1 LENSVYRACRTR
13 GATPLRTRR
22 IFRADRIIISAMGKL
37 DGKIA
42 LITGGSTG
50 IGLAT
55 AKLFQEEG
63 AQVIL
68 TGRNA
73 EAIAA
78 AQKEL
83 GPGAVAI
90 ASDTSKLTDIAA
102 LIDGIRQ
109 KFGRIDILFANA
121 GVARFQ
127 PFGEIEES
135 FFDEH
140 FDINVK
146 GLYFTV
152 QAALPLIPSGG
163 SILLTAS
170 VVSKKGFPGS
180 SVYAATKAAVRSFGR
195 TLATELAPKGIR
207 VNTLSPGP
215 VATPLFAKMGLP
227 EDAIGAMQGKMA
239 ETVALKRLGTSE
251 EIARAALFLSSDD
264 ASLIV
269 GVELFADGGL
279 AEL

>member
-1 LENSVYRACRTR
+1 
-13 GATPLRTRR
+13 
-22 IFRADRIIISAMGKL
+22 MGKL
-37 DGKIA
+37 NGKIA

-68 TGRNA
+68 TGRDSA
-73 EAIAA
+73 GLAA

-83 GPGAVAI
+83 GPGVLAI
-90 ASDTSKLTDIAA
+90 ASDTSKLKEIKT
-102 LIDGIRQ
+102 LIETIRQ

-121 GVARFQ
+121 GIARFQ

-146 GLYFTV
+146 GLFFTV
-152 QAALPLIPSGG
+152 QAALPLIPEGG

-170 VVSKKGFPGS
+170 VVSKKGFSAS
-180 SVYAATKAAVRSFGR
+180 SVYSATKAAVRSFGR
-195 TLATELAPKGIR
+195 TLATELAPRGIR

-215 VATPLFAKMGLP
+215 IETPLFAKMGLP
-227 EDAIGAMQGKMA
+227 EGAIGQMQESLA
-239 ETVALKRLGTSE
+239 QTVALKRLGTSE
-251 EIARAALFLSSDD
+251 EIARAALFLSSSD
-264 ASLIV
+264 ASFIV
-269 GVELFADGGL
+269 GAELFADGGL

>member
-1 LENSVYRACRTR
+1 
-13 GATPLRTRR
+13 
-22 IFRADRIIISAMGKL
+22 MGKL

-55 AKLFQEEG
+55 AKLFQKEG

-73 EAIAA
+73 DAISA

-90 ASDTSKLTDIAA
+90 ASDTSKLTDIAG
-102 LIDGIRQ
+102 LIDTIRQ

-121 GVARFQ
+121 GIARFQ
-127 PFGEIEES
+127 PFGEISES
-135 FFDEH
+135 FFDDH
-140 FDINVK
+140 FNINVK
-146 GLYFTV
+146 GLFFTV

-163 SILLTAS
+163 AVLLTAS
-170 VVSKKGFPGS
+170 VVSKKGFPAS
-180 SVYAATKAAVRSFGR
+180 SIYSATKAAVRSFGR
-195 TLATELAPKGIR
+195 TLATELAPRGIR

-215 VATPLFAKMGLP
+215 IETPLFDKMGLP
-227 EDAIGAMQGKMA
+227 A
-239 ETVALKRLGTSE
+239 EATGQMRENFGNSVALKRLGTVDE
-251 EIARAALFLSSDD
+251 MARAALYLCSDD
-264 ASLIV
+264 ASYVV
-269 GVELFADGGL
+269 GAELFADGGL

>member
-1 LENSVYRACRTR
+1 
-13 GATPLRTRR
+13 
-22 IFRADRIIISAMGKL
+22 MGKL
-37 DGKIA
+37 DGRIA

-55 AKLFQEEG
+55 AKLFQSEG
-63 AQVIL
+63 AQVVV

-73 EAIAA
+73 ASIAA

-83 GPGAVAI
+83 GPQALAL
-90 ASDTSKLTDIAA
+90 ASDTSKLQEIAT
-102 LIDGIRQ
+102 LIDKVRNQ
-109 KFGRIDILFANA
+109 FGRIDILFANA

-127 PFGEIEES
+127 PIGEIGEA
-135 FFDEH
+135 FYDDQFG
-140 FDINVK
+140 INVK
-146 GLYFTV
+146 GLFFTI
-152 QAALPLIPSGG
+152 QTALPLIPSGG

-195 TLATELAPKGIR
+195 TLASELAPRGIR

-215 VATPLFAKMGLP
+215 IETPLFDKMGLP
-227 EDAIGAMQGKMA
+227 ADAANQMRERFGDS
-239 ETVALKRLGTSE
+239 VALKRLGTVDE
-251 EIARAALFLSSDD
+251 MARAALYLSSDD
-264 ASLIV
+264 ASYVV
-269 GVELFADGGL
+269 GAELFADGGL

>member
-1 LENSVYRACRTR
+1 
-13 GATPLRTRR
+13 
-22 IFRADRIIISAMGKL
+22 MGKL

-50 IGLAT
+50 IGLAS
-55 AKLFQEEG
+55 AVLFQKEG
-63 AQVIL
+63 AQVIV

-83 GPGAVAI
+83 GPGALAV
-90 ASDTSKLTDIAA
+90 ASDTSKLADIKS
-102 LIDGIRQ
+102 LIGQIKE
-109 KFGRIDILFANA
+109 KFGRIDIVFANA
-121 GVARFQ
+121 GIAKFQ

-135 FFDEH
+135 FFDQH

-146 GLYFTV
+146 GLYFTI
-152 QAALPLIPSGG
+152 QGALPLIPKGG

-170 VVSKKGFPGS
+170 VVSKKGFPDA
-180 SVYAATKAAVRSFGR
+180 SVYSSTKAAVRSFGR
-195 TLATELAPKGIR
+195 TLATELAPRGIR

-215 VATPLFAKMGLP
+215 IATPIFGKAGLS
-227 EDAIGAMQGKMA
+227 EEAIKQMQAGMA
-239 ETVALKRLGTSE
+239 GGVALKRMGESDE
-251 EIARAALFLSSDD
+251 MARAALFLVSDD
-264 ASLIV
+264 ASFVV
-269 GVELFADGGL
+269 GAELFADGGL

>member
-1 LENSVYRACRTR
+1 
-13 GATPLRTRR
+13 
-22 IFRADRIIISAMGKL
+22 MGKL
-37 DGKIA
+37 EGRIA

-55 AKLFQEEG
+55 AKLFQQEG

-73 EAIAA
+73 EALAA

-90 ASDTSKLTDIAA
+90 ASDTSKLQDIAS
-102 LIDGIRQ
+102 LIETIRH
-109 KFGRIDILFANA
+109 KFSRIDTVFANA
-121 GVARFQ
+121 GIARFQ
-127 PFGEIEES
+127 PFGEITEA
-135 FFDEH
+135 FFDDH

-146 GLYFTV
+146 GLFFTV

-170 VVSKKGFPGS
+170 VASRKGFPAS

-195 TLATELAPKGIR
+195 TLATELAPRGIR

-215 VATPLFAKMGLP
+215 IETPLFDKMGLTA
-227 EDAIGAMQGKMA
+227 DASGQMRRNFGD
-239 ETVALKRLGTSE
+239 TTALKRLGTVDE
-251 EIARAALFLSSDD
+251 MARAALYLCSDD
-264 ASLIV
+264 SSYVV
-269 GVELFADGGL
+269 GAELFADGGV

>member
-1 LENSVYRACRTR
+1 
-13 GATPLRTRR
+13 
-22 IFRADRIIISAMGKL
+22 MGKL

-42 LITGGSTG
+42 LITGGTTG

-55 AKLFQEEG
+55 AKLFQQEG
-63 AQVIL
+63 AKVIV

-73 EAIAA
+73 EALAA

-83 GPGAVAI
+83 GPGVLAI
-90 ASDTSKLTDIAA
+90 ASDTSKLKEIAS
-102 LIDGIRQ
+102 LMRVVRE

-121 GVARFQ
+121 GIAHFQ

-135 FFDEH
+135 TFDEH

-146 GLYFTV
+146 GLFFTV
-152 QAALPLIPSGG
+152 QSALPLIPQGG
-163 SILLTAS
+163 SVLLTAS
-170 VVSKKGFPGS
+170 VVSKKGFSGS
-180 SVYAATKAAVRSFGR
+180 SVYGATKAAVRSFGR
-195 TLATELAPKGIR
+195 TLATELAPRGIR

-215 VATPLFAKMGLP
+215 VTTPLFSKMGLP
-227 EDAIGAMQGKMA
+227 GDAIEDMQKRMSQG
-239 ETVALKRLGTSE
+239 TALKRMGTSE
-251 EIARAALFLSSDD
+251 EIAQAALFLSSND

-269 GVELFADGGL
+269 GAELFVDGGL

>member
-1 LENSVYRACRTR
+1 
-13 GATPLRTRR
+13 
-22 IFRADRIIISAMGKL
+22 MGKL
-37 DGKIA
+37 DGRIA

-55 AKLFQEEG
+55 AKLFQHEG

-73 EAIAA
+73 DGLAA

-83 GPGAVAI
+83 GAGAVAI
-90 ASDTSKLTDIAA
+90 ASDTSKFTDITS
-102 LIDGIRQ
+102 LIEKIRRQ
-109 KFGRIDILFANA
+109 FGRIDIVFANA
-121 GVARFQ
+121 GIARFQ
-127 PFGEIEES
+127 PFGEIAES

-140 FDINVK
+140 FNINVK
-146 GLYFTV
+146 GLFFTV

-163 SILLTAS
+163 AVLLTAS
-170 VVSKKGFPGS
+170 VVSRKGFPGS

-195 TLATELAPKGIR
+195 TLATELAPRGIR

-215 VATPLFAKMGLP
+215 IETPLFDKMGLP
-227 EDAIGAMQGKMA
+227 PDAVGQMRENFGSS
-239 ETVALKRLGTSE
+239 VALKRLGTVDE
-251 EIARAALFLSSDD
+251 MARAALYLCSDD
-264 ASLIV
+264 ASYVV
-269 GVELFADGGL
+269 GAELFADGGL

>member
-1 LENSVYRACRTR
+1 V
-13 GATPLRTRR
+13 GV
-22 IFRADRIIISAMGKL
+22 IHWDMGKL
-37 DGKIA
+37 SGRIA

-63 AQVIL
+63 AQIIL
-68 TGRNA
+68 TGRSPA
-73 EAIAA
+73 GIAA
-78 AQKEL
+78 AQQQL
-83 GPGAVAI
+83 GPGALAI
-90 ASDTSKLTDIAA
+90 PSDTGKLKDIKS
-102 LIDGIRQ
+102 LIETIRQ

-121 GVARFQ
+121 GIARFQ
-127 PFGEIEES
+127 PFGEIEET

-146 GLYFTV
+146 GLFFTV

-163 SILLTAS
+163 SVLLTAS
-170 VVSKKGFPGS
+170 VASKKGFPGS

-195 TLATELAPKGIR
+195 TLAAELAPRGIR

-215 VATPLFAKMGLP
+215 IETPLFDKMGLP
-227 EDAIGAMQGKMA
+227 ADAVGQMRKSFGDS
-239 ETVALKRLGTSE
+239 VALKRLGTVDE
-251 EIARAALFLSSDD
+251 MARAALYLCSDD
-264 ASLIV
+264 ASYIV
-269 GVELFADGGL
+269 GAELFADGGI

>member
-1 LENSVYRACRTR
+1 
-13 GATPLRTRR
+13 
-22 IFRADRIIISAMGKL
+22 MGKL

-55 AKLFQEEG
+55 AKLFVQEG
-63 AQVIL
+63 AQVVA
-68 TGRNA
+68 TGRDPHS
-73 EAIAA
+73 IRA

-83 GPGAVAI
+83 GANALVL
-90 ASDTSKLTDIAA
+90 ASDTSKLPDIAELA
-102 LIDGIRQ
+102 ATIRQ
-109 KFGRIDILFANA
+109 KYGRIDVLFANA

-127 PFGEIEES
+127 PFGEITES
-135 FFDEH
+135 FFDDH

-146 GLYFTV
+146 GLFFTI
-152 QAALPLIPSGG
+152 QAALPLIPQGG
-163 SILLTAS
+163 SILITAS
-170 VVSKKGFPGS
+170 VVSKKGFSGS

-195 TLATELAPKGIR
+195 TLAAELAPKGIR

-215 VATPLFAKMGLP
+215 VVTPLFQKMGLA
-227 EDAIGAMQGKMA
+227 EDAIGQMHERMA
-239 ETVALKRLGTSE
+239 GTTALKRMGTSE
-251 EIARAALFLSSDD
+251 EIAKAALFLSSAD

-269 GVELFADGGL
+269 GAELFADGGL

>member
-1 LENSVYRACRTR
+1 MSSLS
-13 GATPLRTRR
+13 L
-22 IFRADRIIISAMGKL
+22 MGKL
-37 DGKIA
+37 NGKIA

-55 AKLFQEEG
+55 AKLFQQEG
-63 AQVIL
+63 ARVVL

-73 EAIAA
+73 QALEA

-83 GPGAVAI
+83 GSEAVAI
-90 ASDTSKLTDIAA
+90 ASDTSDLKEIGKLMDV
-102 LIDGIRQ
+102 IRQ

-121 GVARFQ
+121 GIAKFQ
-127 PFGEIEES
+127 PFGEIQEG
-135 FFDEH
+135 FFDEQ

-146 GLYFTV
+146 GLFFTV
-152 QAALPLIPSGG
+152 QSALPLIPNGG
-163 SILLTAS
+163 SVLLTAS
-170 VVSKKGFPGS
+170 VVSKKGFAGS

-195 TLATELAPKGIR
+195 TLATELAPRGIR

-215 VATPLFAKMGLP
+215 VATPIFAKMGLS
-227 EDAIGAMQGKMA
+227 EAATA
-239 ETVALKRLGTSE
+239 EMEKGFSSTVALKRMGTSE
-251 EIARAALFLSSDD
+251 EIAQAALFLSSDD

-269 GVELFADGGL
+269 GIELFADGGL

>member
-1 LENSVYRACRTR
+1 
-13 GATPLRTRR
+13 
-22 IFRADRIIISAMGKL
+22 MGKL

-55 AKLFQEEG
+55 AKLFVHEG
-63 AQVIL
+63 AQVVA
-68 TGRNA
+68 TGRDP
-73 EAIAA
+73 ESIRA
-78 AQKEL
+78 AQREL
-83 GPGAVAI
+83 GPSALVL
-90 ASDTSKLTDIAA
+90 ASDTSQLADVAELMDA
-102 LIDGIRQ
+102 IRQ
-109 KFGRIDILFANA
+109 KYGRIDILFANA

-135 FFDEH
+135 FYDDH
-140 FDINVK
+140 FNINVK
-146 GLYFTV
+146 GMFFTI
-152 QAALPLIPSGG
+152 QTALPLIPQGG

-170 VVSKKGFPGS
+170 VVSKKGFPAS

-195 TLATELAPKGIR
+195 TLATELAPRGIR

-215 VATPLFAKMGLP
+215 VTTPLFNKMGLD
-227 EDAIGAMQGKMA
+227 DAAIEEMHERMA
-239 ETVALKRLGTSE
+239 GTTALKRMGTSD
-251 EIARAALFLSSDD
+251 EIAKAALFLSSAD

-269 GVELFADGGL
+269 GAELFADGGL

>member
-1 LENSVYRACRTR
+1 
-13 GATPLRTRR
+13 
-22 IFRADRIIISAMGKL
+22 MGKL
-37 DGKIA
+37 DGKIG

-55 AKLFQEEG
+55 AKLFQQEG

-73 EAIAA
+73 EAIDA

-83 GPGAVAI
+83 GPSAVAI
-90 ASDTSKLTDIAA
+90 VSDTSQLREINSLMDV
-102 LIDGIRQ
+102 IRQ

-121 GVARFQ
+121 GIAKFQ
-127 PFGEIEES
+127 PFGEIQEAI
-135 FFDEH
+135 FDEH

-146 GLYFTV
+146 GLFFTV

-163 SILLTAS
+163 SVLLTAS
-170 VVSKKGFPGS
+170 VVSKKGFAGS

-195 TLATELAPKGIR
+195 TLATELAPRGIR
-207 VNTLSPGP
+207 VNTLSPGS
-215 VATPLFAKMGLP
+215 VVTPLFAKMGLP
-227 EDAIGAMQGKMA
+227 EAAIA
-239 ETVALKRLGTSE
+239 EMHKNMSSGVALKRMGTAE

-269 GVELFADGGL
+269 GAELFADGGL

>member
-1 LENSVYRACRTR
+1 
-13 GATPLRTRR
+13 
-22 IFRADRIIISAMGKL
+22 MGKL

-63 AQVIL
+63 AQVII

-73 EAIAA
+73 SGIAA

-83 GPGAVAI
+83 GPRALAI
-90 ASDTSKLTDIAA
+90 ASDTSKLKDIAG
-102 LIDGIRQ
+102 LIDAVRQ
-109 KFGRIDILFANA
+109 KSGRIDILFANA
-121 GVARFQ
+121 GVAKFQ

-146 GLYFTV
+146 GLFFTI

-170 VVSKKGFPGS
+170 VVSKKGFSGS

-195 TLATELAPKGIR
+195 TLATELAPRGIR

-215 VATPLFAKMGLP
+215 VATPLFAKMGISEEAAGQLQ
-227 EDAIGAMQGKMA
+227 ERMSQA
-239 ETVALKRLGTSE
+239 VALKRMGTSE

-264 ASLIV
+264 ASLVV
-269 GVELFADGGL
+269 GAELFADGGL

>member
-1 LENSVYRACRTR
+1 
-13 GATPLRTRR
+13 
-22 IFRADRIIISAMGKL
+22 MGKL
-37 DGKIA
+37 DGRIA

-55 AKLFQEEG
+55 AALFQEEG
-63 AQVIL
+63 AQVVL

-73 EAIAA
+73 DGIAA
-78 AQKEL
+78 ARKEL
-83 GPGAVAI
+83 GPGVVAI
-90 ASDTSKLTDIAA
+90 ASDTSKLADITS
-102 LIDGIRQ
+102 LIDTVGK

-121 GVARFQ
+121 GIARFQ
-127 PFGEIEES
+127 PFGEISES

-140 FDINVK
+140 FNINVK
-146 GLYFTV
+146 GLFFTV
-152 QAALPLIPSGG
+152 QSALPLIPSGG

-170 VVSKKGFPGS
+170 VVSKKGFAGS

-195 TLATELAPKGIR
+195 TLATELAPRGIR

-227 EDAIGAMQGKMA
+227 EEAIGQIQAGMA
-239 ETVALKRLGTSE
+239 QSVALKRMGTSQ

-264 ASLIV
+264 ASLFV
-269 GVELFADGGL
+269 GAELFADGGL

>member
-1 LENSVYRACRTR
+1 
-13 GATPLRTRR
+13 
-22 IFRADRIIISAMGKL
+22 MGKL

-55 AKLFQEEG
+55 AKLFQHEG

-68 TGRNA
+68 TGRNVGS
-73 EAIAA
+73 IAA
-78 AQKEL
+78 AEKEL
-83 GPGAVAI
+83 GPGVLAI
-90 ASDTSKLTDIAA
+90 ASDTRNLQDIAS
-102 LIDGIRQ
+102 LIDRVRQ
-109 KFGRIDILFANA
+109 KFGRVDILFANA
-121 GVARFQ
+121 GIAKFQ
-127 PFGEIEES
+127 PFGDIEES

-152 QAALPLIPSGG
+152 QKALPLIPSGG

-170 VVSKKGFPGS
+170 VVSKKGFSGS

-195 TLATELAPKGIR
+195 TLATELAPRGIR
-207 VNTLSPGP
+207 VNTISPGP
-215 VATPLFAKMGLP
+215 IATPLFAKMGIA
-227 EDAIGAMQGKMA
+227 EEAIDQLQQNMA
-239 ETVALKRLGTSE
+239 RGVALKRLGTSE
-251 EIARAALFLSSDD
+251 EVARAALFLSSDD
-264 ASLIV
+264 ASFVV
-269 GVELFADGGL
+269 GTELFTDGGL

>member
-1 LENSVYRACRTR
+1 
-13 GATPLRTRR
+13 
-22 IFRADRIIISAMGKL
+22 MGKL

-55 AKLFQEEG
+55 AKLFQQEG

-73 EAIAA
+73 EAIDA

-83 GPGAVAI
+83 GPSAI
-90 ASDTSKLTDIAA
+90 AIVSDTSRLQEINSLMDV
-102 LIDGIRQ
+102 IRQ

-121 GVARFQ
+121 GIAKFQ
-127 PFGEIEES
+127 PFGEIQEAT
-135 FFDEH
+135 FDEH

-146 GLYFTV
+146 GLFFTV

-163 SILLTAS
+163 SVLLTAS
-170 VVSKKGFPGS
+170 VGSKKGFAGS

-195 TLATELAPKGIR
+195 TLATELAPRGIR

-215 VATPLFAKMGLP
+215 VVTPIFAKMGLP
-227 EDAIGAMQGKMA
+227 EAAIAEMQKGMSA
-239 ETVALKRLGTSE
+239 SIALKRMGTAE

-269 GVELFADGGL
+269 GAELFADGGL

>member
-1 LENSVYRACRTR
+1 
-13 GATPLRTRR
+13 
-22 IFRADRIIISAMGKL
+22 MGKL

-50 IGLAT
+50 IGLAS
-55 AKLFQEEG
+55 AVLFQKEG
-63 AQVIL
+63 AQVIV

-83 GPGAVAI
+83 GPGALAV
-90 ASDTSKLTDIAA
+90 ASDTSRLAEIKSLIAQ
-102 LIDGIRQ
+102 IKQ
-109 KFGRIDILFANA
+109 KFGRIDIVFANA
-121 GVARFQ
+121 GIAKFQ

-146 GLYFTV
+146 GLYFTI
-152 QAALPLIPSGG
+152 QAALPLIPKGG
-163 SILLTAS
+163 SVLLTAS

-195 TLATELAPKGIR
+195 TLATELAPRGIR

-215 VATPLFAKMGLP
+215 IATPLFNKMGL
-227 EDAIGAMQGKMA
+227 DGNAIEQMQERFA
-239 ETVALKRLGTSE
+239 SSVALKRMGE
-251 EIARAALFLSSDD
+251 MDEMARAALFLVSDD
-264 ASLIV
+264 ASYVV
-269 GVELFADGGL
+269 GAELFADGGL

>member
-1 LENSVYRACRTR
+1 
-13 GATPLRTRR
+13 
-22 IFRADRIIISAMGKL
+22 MGKL
-37 DGKIA
+37 DGKVA

-55 AKLFQEEG
+55 ANLFVHEG
-63 AQVIL
+63 AQVVA
-68 TGRNA
+68 TGRDPKS
-73 EAIAA
+73 IRL

-83 GPGAVAI
+83 GANALVL
-90 ASDTSKLTDIAA
+90 ASDTSKPADIAE
-102 LIDGIRQ
+102 LVSTIRQ
-109 KFGRIDILFANA
+109 KYGRIDILFANA

-135 FFDEH
+135 FYDDH
-140 FDINVK
+140 FNINVK
-146 GLYFTV
+146 GLFFTI
-152 QAALPLIPSGG
+152 QTALPLIPQGG

-170 VVSKKGFPGS
+170 VVSRKGFSGS

-195 TLATELAPKGIR
+195 TLATELAPRGIR

-215 VATPLFAKMGLP
+215 VTTPLFQKMGLG
-227 EDAIGAMQGKMA
+227 EDAIGKMHESMA
-239 ETVALKRLGTSE
+239 GTTALKRMGTSE
-251 EIARAALFLSSDD
+251 EIAKAALFLSSAD

-269 GVELFADGGL
+269 GAELFADGGL